1 MSELDQLATLI
12 SNILQPNNE
21 ALRKESEQ
29 TLVTLRNDRSNE
41 LLTAFI
47 GILESKNIQS
57 TRLELFLPFPQS
69 FI

>member
-29 TLVTLRNDRSNE
+29 TLVSLRNERPNE
-41 LLTAFI
+41 LMTAFI
-47 GILESKNIQS
+47 GILESKIYQS
-57 TRLELFLPFPQS
+57 THPEFSLLFPPS